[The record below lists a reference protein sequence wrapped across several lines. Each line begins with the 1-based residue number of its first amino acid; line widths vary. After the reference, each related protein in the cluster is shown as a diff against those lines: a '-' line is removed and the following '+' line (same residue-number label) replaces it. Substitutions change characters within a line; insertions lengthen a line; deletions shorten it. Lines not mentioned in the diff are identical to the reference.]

1 MDRAVFQSKV
11 ESLLLLLEKLEAILL
26 EHEHNKDLREY
37 LLYAAE
43 KKAEEIVEL
52 AVSLNQ
58 ELLKTKGK
66 HSLSYYDSF
75 VDLKMFRFFTEEE
88 LVHLAS
94 TAGFRNRLAHEYLEV
109 DNTIALRTMR
119 KMLPLYKTYLSKVT
133 KILHSL
139 EKRS

>member
-1 MDRAVFQSKV
+1 MDKIIFHSKI

-26 EHEHNKDLREY
+26 EHEHNKDMREY

-58 ELLKTKGK
+58 ELLKTKNK

-75 VDLKMFRFFTEEE
+75 IDLKVFKVFLEED
-88 LVHLAS
+88 LRQLAN
-94 TAGFRNRLAHEYLEV
+94 TAGFRNRLAHDYLDV
-109 DNTIALRTMR
+109 DPILALGTMQR
-119 KMLPLYKTYLSKVT
+119 MLPLYKKYLQKVK
-133 KILHSL
+133 KILYTL
-139 EKRS
+139 T